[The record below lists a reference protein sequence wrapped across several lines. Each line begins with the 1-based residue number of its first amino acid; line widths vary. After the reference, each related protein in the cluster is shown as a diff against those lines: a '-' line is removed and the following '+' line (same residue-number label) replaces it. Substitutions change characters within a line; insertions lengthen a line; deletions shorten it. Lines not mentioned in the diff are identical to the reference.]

1 MRAPRPILASPTDG
15 AQPRGARRRDAT
27 AGAIPQVAPEHA
39 PDDAELVRR
48 AGRGDQWAQEAIFR
62 RYVQDVTRVAQ
73 RLLRRRDDADD
84 IVQDTFASALTSL
97 DALRDP
103 SMLRSWLLGIAV
115 HRVRRRHR
123 RQAFLRMLGLDR
135 GLDDASL
142 ALVAARD
149 LTPEM
154 SAELSL
160 VEGALSTI
168 AADERFA
175 WMLRYVEGE
184 KLEDV
189 AAVLE
194 VSLATAK
201 RRIAIADQ
209 RIRAHVAGERR

>member
-1 MRAPRPILASPTDG
+1 MPVHRPIRARPASVVAPRAPRPRELG
-15 AQPRGARRRDAT
+15 G
-27 AGAIPQVAPEHA
+27 GAIPQVAPEHA
-39 PDDAELVRR
+39 PDDAELVAR
-48 AGRGDQWAQEAIFR
+48 ASRGDQWAQEAIFR

-84 IVQDTFASALTSL
+84 VVQDTFASALTSL

-103 SMLRSWLLGIAV
+103 ALLRSWLLGIAV

-142 ALVAARD
+142 AMVAAHD

-154 SAELSL
+154 AAELAL
-160 VEGALSTI
+160 VDGALSTLG
-168 AADERFA
+168 ADERFA

-189 AAVLE
+189 AAVLD

-201 RRIAIADQ
+201 RRIAVADA
-209 RIRAHVAGERR
+209 RIRAHVAGVRR